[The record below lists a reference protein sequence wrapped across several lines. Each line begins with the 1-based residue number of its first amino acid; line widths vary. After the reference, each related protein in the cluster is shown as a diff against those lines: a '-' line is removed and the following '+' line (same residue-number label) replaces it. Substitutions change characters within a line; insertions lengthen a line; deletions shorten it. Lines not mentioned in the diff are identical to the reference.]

1 MKLAKFAVEKP
12 VVTYFIVIILAAG
25 GILSFFTLGQLEDPD
40 FTVKTAVVVTSYPG
54 ASAYEVE
61 LEVTDRIELAIQE
74 MPQLWRVRSFSKPG
88 LSSIYVDIEPK
99 YNPEIMP
106 QIWDELRRK
115 IRNVEGQL
123 PPGAGRPVVRD
134 DFGDVYGLLFAVTS
148 DGFTYAELEEYVKTL
163 RKELSLVE
171 GVARAELWGVQDKTI
186 YLDVAQTQLA
196 ALGISEDTIRQT
208 LSQQNTVVDAGYVEV
223 GRERVRVTPTGAFSS
238 PEDIGDLALRPTL
251 LDSLQNQNFERSFT
265 RAEELIRIRDIGTVR
280 FGYREPPAQI
290 MRFNGEMAIAISLS
304 NRQGANIVNVGRA
317 VDRRLSEI
325 MPLLPVGIEVH
336 KVAWQSD
343 EVSRA
348 VNSFLVSFLQA
359 VLIVLVVLTLVMGWR
374 MAVIIGSAL
383 VLTILGT
390 FLVMAIANIDL
401 HRMSLGALIIALGM
415 MVDNAIVVA
424 DGYMVR
430 TKRGMNPKEAAVES
444 ASQPSWPLLGATIIA
459 VMAFFPIYSSTESV
473 GEYCA
478 SLFTV
483 VAISL
488 LVSWLISMMVT
499 PLQCMAMMK
508 ESKKKKKKKEGGKND
523 DDDGGKLFVLFGKFL
538 EGTIR
543 RRWVTLAVLA
553 AVFVAGFLGFGQVE
567 QLFFPDSSRPQFMI
581 DFWATE
587 GTRIQQTSEDLEPV
601 ERMLLQDPRVKSVS
615 TFVGAGPPR
624 FYLPVESDPANPSY
638 GEIIVTVHDFKE
650 IDGLITELEE
660 YFSTKNPDEQVPIIK
675 YLVGPGVKWKFEAR
689 FSGPAEADP
698 AVLWALA
705 KQGKDIVEASPYA
718 GYVRVDWRQRTKT
731 VIPEYSQE
739 RGRWT
744 GTSRDDIAQATK
756 RFFDGLPIGLYRE
769 RDDLIPIVMR
779 HTEAERRNVANLPVL
794 QVQPSFSTTPIPLS
808 QVTRDIKTGFEWG
821 TIWRFNRRRAVTVQ
835 ATPAGGQTFPTLYN
849 NVIDRFNAI
858 EMPPGYSLEW
868 KGELESSQ
876 RSQASLI
883 PGLVPAIIII
893 LFIIILLFNEVK
905 PTIIII
911 VLLPF
916 VVVGI
921 AFGLLGFKVPFG
933 FMSLLGML
941 SLMGMMIKS
950 AIVLLDQIRL
960 EIGEGKDRYRAVI
973 DSAVARLR
981 PVALAAGT
989 TVLGVAPLLPDV
1001 FWVGMAVTIM
1011 AGLTVGTI
1019 ITMILVP
1026 VLYATFYK
1034 ITSPVNKSTGE

>member
-1 MKLAKFAVEKP
+1 MKLAKFAVENP

-25 GILSFFTLGQLEDPD
+25 GILAYFNLGQLEDPD
-40 FTVKTAVVVTSYPG
+40 FTIKTAVVATSYPG

-88 LSSIYVDIEPK
+88 MSTIYVDIEPK
-99 YNPEIMP
+99 YKPEIMP

-115 IRNVEGQL
+115 IRNVESQL

-134 DFGDVYGLLFAVTS
+134 DFGDVFGLLYAVIS

-171 GVARAELWGVQDKTI
+171 GVARVDLWGVQDKAI
-186 YLDVAQTQLA
+186 YLDVSQTQLT
-196 ALGISEDTIRQT
+196 ALGISEETISET

-223 GRERVRVTPTGAFSS
+223 GRERIRVTPTGAFTS
-238 PEDIGDLALRPTL
+238 PEDIGDLAVRPTL
-251 LDSLQNQNFERSFT
+251 LDTLQNRNFGETFG
-265 RAEELIRIRDIGTVR
+265 RAEELIRIRDIGNVR

-290 MRFNGEMAIAISLS
+290 MRFNGEMAIAIAIS
-304 NRQGANIVNVGRA
+304 NVQGANIVEVGRR
-317 VDRRLSEI
+317 VDRRRAELE
-325 MPLLPVGIEVH
+325 PLLPVGIEIQ

-343 EVSRA
+343 EVSTA
-348 VNSFLVSFLQA
+348 VNGFLVSFLQA
-359 VLIVLVVLTLVMGWR
+359 VLIVLVVLTLAMGWR
-374 MAVIIGSAL
+374 MAVVIGSAL

-390 FLVMAIANIDL
+390 FLVMNLMNIDL

-430 TKRGMNPKEAAVES
+430 TKRGMDPKQAAIES
-444 ASQPSWPLLGATIIA
+444 ASQPSWPLLGATVIA
-459 VMAFFPIYSSTESV
+459 VMAFFPIYSSTEGV

-483 VAISL
+483 VAIAL
-488 LVSWLISMMVT
+488 IVSWVVSMMVT
-499 PLQCMAMMK
+499 PLQCMAMIR
-508 ESKKKKKKKEGGKND
+508 EPKKKKKKENESDDEYGGKFF
-523 DDDGGKLFVLFGKFL
+523 GLFTKVLHS
-538 EGTIR
+538 TIR
-543 RRWVTLAVLA
+543 RRWITLVVFA
-553 AVFVAGFLGFGQVE
+553 AIFVAGFLGFGQVK

-587 GTRIQQTSEDLEPV
+587 GTRIQKTAEDLEPV
-601 ERMLLQDPRVKSVS
+601 ERMLLDDPRVKDVS
-615 TFVGAGPPR
+615 AFIGAGPPR

-638 GEIIVTVHDFKE
+638 GELVVTVHDYKE
-650 IDGLITELEE
+650 IDGLIDELED
-660 YFSTKNPDEQVPIIK
+660 YFSINYPDEQVPIIK
-675 YLVGPGVKWKFEAR
+675 FLVGPGFKWKFEAR

-698 AVLWALA
+698 AVLWEAA
-705 KQGKDIVEASPYA
+705 RKGKEIVEASPYA

-731 VIPEYSQE
+731 VVPEYSQE

-744 GTSRDDIAQATK
+744 GTSREDIAQATK
-756 RFFDGLPIGLYRE
+756 RAFDGLLIGLYRE

-779 HTEAERRNVANLPVL
+779 HTEAERRNVANLPFL
-794 QVQPSFSTTPIPLS
+794 QVQPSFSTNPIPLS
-808 QVTRDIKTGFEWG
+808 QVTSGVSPGFEYG
-821 TIWRFNRRRAVTVQ
+821 TIWRYSRRRAVTVQ
-835 ATPAGGQTFPTLYN
+835 ATPAVGETFPTLYDD
-849 NVIDRFNAI
+849 VIDQFNAI
-858 EMPPGYSLEW
+858 DLPTGYSLEW
-868 KGELESSQ
+868 RGEYENSTRAQS
-876 RSQASLI
+876 SLI

-893 LFIIILLFNEVK
+893 LFIIILLFSEVK

-911 VLLPF
+911 AVLPF
-916 VVVGI
+916 VVVGVTV
-921 AFGLLGFKVPFG
+921 GLLGTKIPFG

-960 EIGEGKDRYRAVI
+960 EINAGKDRYRAVI
-973 DSAVARLR
+973 DSALARLR
-981 PVALAAGT
+981 PVVLAAGT

-1001 FWVGMAVTIM
+1001 FWVSMAVTIM
-1011 AGLTVGTI
+1011 AGLTIGTI
-1019 ITMILVP
+1019 ITMVLVP

-1034 ITSPVNKSTGE
+1034 IPSPEKGSN